1 MRNPPYQW
9 GLFPPFGFFNRV
21 TAHHKEQL
29 AQSVNSEADGASLF
43 AIRSHRFPFTQSSR
57 EQERRARAILGHCNV
72 CYSAI
77 SSSNCRGRGILYI
90 SSIEAQ
96 QLQLAWHVVGVF
108 KGGVVATSVSKKK
121 KNNKQKKATHTLTPL
136 HKFAKMHLC
145 RIMPLHFLSLILCTP
160 YHTRGKLL
168 CSKSVTLFSAARQHH
183 AWSHWF
189 RRESAAVNNYCLDVV
204 YVN

>member
-1 MRNPPYQW
+1 MESEHSQSGMRNPPYQW

-43 AIRSHRFPFTQSSR
+43 AIRSHRFLFTQSSR

-121 KNNKQKKATHTLTPL
+121 KKLKKITNRKKPPTRS
-136 HKFAKMHLC
+136 HLC
-145 RIMPLHFLSLILCTP
+145 INLQKCIFVASCLCT
-160 YHTRGKLL
+160 
-168 CSKSVTLFSAARQHH
+168 F
-183 AWSHWF
+183 
-189 RRESAAVNNYCLDVV
+189 CL
-204 YVN
+204 